1 MKNITKLAIVLLS
14 SSLISLSA
22 VAGELAV
29 SGSANASY
37 VINGGDSNNTNK
49 GLGISNELMFKAS
62 GELDNGYT
70 WAYHTELDMADGGAA
85 SNDDTALVLT
95 LGDMGSFG
103 IYDAEGGLS
112 TELGYGI
119 GALGVGQDFA
129 NVMTKIGGFGYDVSA
144 DPHVEYHM
152 PADLLPAG
160 IKASIGYAPNVG
172 DGQGNSYKNA
182 GAVVTATG
190 AGRAAIQYKLTAAP
204 VDGLAI
210 GADLFEA
217 SNTSN
222 GEGDTKTGGNMYA
235 KYAIGNLKVGAMKGF
250 GEPGTLNKAAAAAAD
265 TATVENGDRYDNSAM
280 GVEFAIN
287 DNLSVSYQVE
297 QNERTDKAMTATGTT
312 FTETSVEAESDTI
325 QLAYNV
331 GGATVG
337 IFVIDTDNADYVVG
351 KEETKSVF
359 SLAMAF

>member
-37 VINGGDSNNTNK
+37 VINGGDSNNSNK

-85 SNDDTALVLT
+85 SNDDTALVIT

-112 TELGYGI
+112 TELAYGI

-144 DPHVEYHM
+144 DPHVEYHT

-210 GADLFEA
+210 GADLYEA
-217 SNTSN
+217 SNTASTS
-222 GEGDTKTGGNMYA
+222 DTKTGGNMYA
-235 KYAIGNLKVGAMKGF
+235 KYAIGNIKVGAMKGF
-250 GEPGTLNKAAAAAAD
+250 GEPGILDKAATAAAD
-265 TATVENGDRYDNSAM
+265 DKDTERGDRYDNTAM
-280 GVEFAIN
+280 GIEFAIN

-351 KEETKSVF
+351 KEETKSIF
-359 SLAMAF
+359 SLQMAF